1 MSDPTALVIDDN
13 GAIRWFISLSLQAR
27 GWRVSEAS
35 TASEGLKAFKQLRPE
50 LITLDLLM
58 PINDGLDSLHLAR
71 IIKMEP
77 RTTLF
82 VASAFVDRPDV
93 ERFLRTHEIPFFRK
107 SSATEKAPLR
117 SLFTMAELLMKRLQ
131 SKPQKDA

>member
-13 GAIRWFISLSLQAR
+13 GAVRWFISLGLQAR

-35 TASEGLKAFKQLRPE
+35 NASEGLRAFKQLSPQ
-50 LITLDLLM
+50 LVTLDLVM
-58 PINDGLDSLHLAR
+58 PNNDGLDSLHLAQ
-71 IIKMEP
+71 IIKRAP
-77 RTTLF
+77 CATLF

-93 ERFLRTHEIPFFRK
+93 EDFLRSHKIPFFQK

-117 SLFTMAELLMKRLQ
+117 PLFRAAESVLKRIR
-131 SKPQKDA
+131 SRTAKRS